1 MTLDETSQTGLMHLI
16 TEILQ
21 KSHIKHSVEMMD
33 NSFEYHKGS
42 VIDKTQNS
50 FLIKSENK
58 ENRLLQKLVELENEN
73 LELNSKYYN
82 VVDESEKFKSKID
95 DLKLEV
101 SKKSEEIKQLYSYKD
116 QLMNQVTYILDFKI

>member
-21 KSHIKHSVEMMD
+21 KSDIKHSVEMTD

-42 VIDKTQNS
+42 IIDKTQNS
-50 FLIKSENK
+50 FIIKSENK
-58 ENRLLQKLVELENEN
+58 ENRLLKKLVELENEN
-73 LELNSKYYN
+73 LELNSKYDN

-116 QLMNQVTYILDFKI
+116 QLMNQVTFILDFKI